1 MILYCSY
8 ITKSKKIKKNL
19 TIKKMRKEKLVQS
32 ILVIFNTIYYIG
44 YSLKKD

>member
-32 ILVIFNTIYYIG
+32 ILVIFNTIYHIG
-44 YSLKKD
+44 YSLIKD